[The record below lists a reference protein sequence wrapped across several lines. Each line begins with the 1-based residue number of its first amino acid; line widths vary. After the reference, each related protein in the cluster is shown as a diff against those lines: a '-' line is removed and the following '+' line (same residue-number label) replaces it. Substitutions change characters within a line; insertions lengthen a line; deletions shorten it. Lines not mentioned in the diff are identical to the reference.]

1 MTTSKFAFVVAAGLL
16 ASACSSPHFTS
27 TATVQAPPDATATDA
42 SFRPDSGAYVI
53 GPQDTLD
60 VQVFGV
66 GALSGT
72 VQVDNTGYVS
82 LPLLGRMK
90 AAGRTTTELSRHIAA
105 ELNKKY
111 VKNPIVTVT
120 TRDAASQKITVA
132 GSVTKPGLYEIK
144 PNTTLTQAVA
154 MASGPDQVADIHE
167 VAIIRNTAKGRQVKV
182 YDLDQISDG
191 SVTDPY
197 VHANDEVVVNVSGA
211 RKFVRDF
218 GSAFG
223 VLGWLHP

>member
-1 MTTSKFAFVVAAGLL
+1 MTISKFAFVVGAGLL
-16 ASACSSPHFTS
+16 ACACSSTHFQQ
-27 TATVQAPPDATATDA
+27 TASVQAPSDATATDA
-42 SFRPDSGAYVI
+42 SFRPDNGDYVI
-53 GPQDTLD
+53 GPQDALD

-66 GALSGT
+66 PALSGT

-82 LPLLGRMK
+82 LPLLGRVK
-90 AAGRTTTELSRHIAA
+90 ASGRTTNELSKRIAA

-111 VKNPIVTVT
+111 VKDPIVTVT
-120 TRDAASQKITVA
+120 TKDAASQKITVA
-132 GSVTKPGLYEIK
+132 GSVSKPGLYQIR

-167 VAIIRNTAKGRQVKV
+167 VAIIRNSPQGRQVKV
-182 YDLDQISDG
+182 YDLDDING
-191 SVTDPY
+191 GKVTDPY

-218 GSAFG
+218 GGAFG
-223 VLGWLHP
+223 ILGWLHP

>member
-1 MTTSKFAFVVAAGLL
+1 MISKFAFVVGVGMLTC
-16 ASACSSPHFTS
+16 ACSTTHFKS
-27 TATVQAPPDATATDA
+27 TASVQAPADASVTDA
-42 SFRPDSGAYVI
+42 SFRPDNGAYVI
-53 GPQDTLD
+53 GPQDSID

-66 GALSGT
+66 PALSGT
-72 VQVDNTGYVS
+72 AQVDNTGYIS
-82 LPLLGRMK
+82 LPLLGRVK
-90 AAGRTTTELSRHIAA
+90 AAGRTTNELSKHIAA

-111 VKNPIVTVT
+111 VKNPVVTVT
-120 TRDAASQKITVA
+120 TKDAASQKITVA
-132 GSVTKPGLYEIK
+132 GSVSKPGLYEIK

-167 VAIIRNTAKGRQVKV
+167 VAIIRNTPQGRQVKV
-182 YDLDQISDG
+182 YDLDDING
-191 SVTDPY
+191 GNTTDPY

-223 VLGWLHP
+223 ILGWLHP